1 MRTLEEIEK
10 DIEKTRKHLRELYD
24 ENNLALE
31 REVNIDKNKYYT
43 FHSPDD
49 KDIVYTG
56 KVFNYWRDSKGE
68 YQFEVTGI
76 EECFSDIQDSC
87 WAGFDA
93 MHIIVVY
100 NGELDNFLNGF
111 TEITKEEYNKKV
123 SDLFVNI
130 KKWSNYWIDD
140 K

>member
-10 DIEKTRKHLRELYD
+10 DIDKTRKHLRELYD
-24 ENNLALE
+24 EHNQMLE

-49 KDIVYTG
+49 EDIMYTG
-56 KVFNYWRDSKGE
+56 KVFNYWKTSKGE

-76 EECFSDIQDSC
+76 QECLIDIRDSC

-93 MHIIVVY
+93 MYIISVCP
-100 NGELDNFLNGF
+100 EKLDNFLNNF
-111 TEITKEEYNKKV
+111 TEITREEFDKKV
-123 SDLFVNI
+123 NDLFVNI
-130 KKWSNYWIDD
+130 KKWSYYWLDD
-140 K
+140 E

>member
-10 DIEKTRKHLRELYD
+10 DIDKTRKNLRELYD
-24 ENNLALE
+24 EHNQMLE

-49 KDIVYTG
+49 KCIVYTG
-56 KVFNYWRDSKGE
+56 KVFNYWKNSKGE

-76 EECFSDIQDSC
+76 QECLIDIQDSC

-93 MHIIVVY
+93 MYLISVSS
-100 NGELDNFLNGF
+100 EQLDNFLNSF
-111 TEITKEEYNKKV
+111 TEITKEEYKKKV

-130 KKWSNYWIDD
+130 KKWSNYWTDD
-140 K
+140 E